1 MCQGDIKEL
10 YKSRARLHRNNGSV
24 IPAANPIRLSVVL
37 RLVSKCFLYYC
48 VYYWLVLGSFQ
59 ALWAK
64 IRGILA
70 VYGIPVD
77 FYPFWSRLLGFF
89 WSLLPLLRS
98 ARTGILIMLLSTA

>member
-10 YKSRARLHRNNGSV
+10 YKSRARLHGNNGSV

-48 VYYWLVLGSFQ
+48 VYYWLVLGGFQ

-64 IRGILA
+64 IRGIF
-70 VYGIPVD
+70 GCI
-77 FYPFWSRLLGFF
+77 WHSR
-89 WSLLPLLRS
+89 
-98 ARTGILIMLLSTA
+98 